1 MTENKTDINN
11 ASFAYSVNLLRTL
24 LGMNLITKEEYDK
37 IVIIS
42 AEYYQMD
49 ILCT

>member
-37 IVIIS
+37 IVTIS
-42 AEYYQMD
+42 EEYYSPD
-49 ILCT
+49 IICT

>member
-42 AEYYQMD
+42 AEYYQTD
-49 ILCT
+49 IFCT

>member
-42 AEYYQMD
+42 AEHYQTD